1 MNLIGILNNGEI
13 KRLPLSRSIQDD
25 LKSYYNDIK
34 NSFLNKTRVEF
45 QGTYKCEEEEIY
57 ELKGFD
63 WRNKIKYNSL
73 SDFDF
78 NSILTISTINVN
90 EIYNIKILI
99 AMTESYLIF
108 QSIDSRKFIKPNS
121 FLFYSDNT
129 FNYEDKKGIKLD
141 NKVDA
146 LLEIESNTVLFNSFH
161 NASKIFDLFEIFREA
176 TNEELEE
183 FQKHELFSDGLTLDK
198 INNRLRKKIF
208 LIQKNGILNK
218 IKQNYNIVK
227 NYANEV
233 GLSTY
238 FNDNNNNKIVIPS
251 DLSELTKLI
260 NFLNEDLYKSPIS
273 GVIYESNSKKLVG
286 KKDFNDS
293 PESQ

>member
-1 MNLIGILNNGEI
+1 
-13 KRLPLSRSIQDD
+13 
-25 LKSYYNDIK
+25 
-34 NSFLNKTRVEF
+34 
-45 QGTYKCEEEEIY
+45 
-57 ELKGFD
+57 
-63 WRNKIKYNSL
+63 
-73 SDFDF
+73 
-78 NSILTISTINVN
+78 
-90 EIYNIKILI
+90 
-99 AMTESYLIF
+99 MTEGYLIF

-141 NKVDA
+141 NNIDT

-161 NASKIFDLFEIFREA
+161 NASKIFDLSEIFREA

-208 LIQKNGILNK
+208 LIQKNEILNK

-233 GLSTY
+233 GLSIY
-238 FNDNNNNKIVIPS
+238 FNNNKIIIPS

-260 NFLNEDLYKSPIS
+260 NFFNEDLYRSPIS
-273 GVIYESNSKKLVG
+273 GVIYESNSKKSVG
-286 KKDFNDS
+286 KKDFNNS
-293 PESQ
+293 PKSQ